1 MDNNKLKKSLF
12 TNFLRT
18 LIETSFIIFLF
29 YSNLFMGE
37 YEKSGNGQ
45 RKGALWA
52 LNDIITIN
60 NLVIAIV
67 AAVIGYFISD
77 FLRKKL

>member
-1 MDNNKLKKSLF
+1 MRNNKLKKSSF
-12 TNFLRT
+12 TPFLRT

-29 YSNLFMGE
+29 YANLLMGE
-37 YEKSGNGQ
+37 YEKTGNGQ

-60 NLVIAIV
+60 NFIIAIV
-67 AAVIGYFISD
+67 AAVIGYFVFE
-77 FLRKKL
+77 FLRKKI